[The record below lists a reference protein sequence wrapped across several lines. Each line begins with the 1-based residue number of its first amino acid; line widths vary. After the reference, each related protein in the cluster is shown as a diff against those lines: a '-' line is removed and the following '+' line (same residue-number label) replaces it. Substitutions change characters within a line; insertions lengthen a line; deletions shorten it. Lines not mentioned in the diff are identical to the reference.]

1 MFAELVDWILSLDRQ
16 FAFLLSLP
24 FLVAFAGLLSEAV
37 RQRSSRRDTPD
48 AARARPTNN
57 IPSLSR

>member
-1 MFAELVDWILSLDRQ
+1 MFPELVEWILGLDRQ

-37 RQRSSRRDTPD
+37 RQRRSRRDNRDARSTTTPHN
-48 AARARPTNN
+48 RP
-57 IPSLSR
+57 SFSR